1 MENSVSDIK
10 QKIVSILKRHGVKR
24 AAVFG
29 SFARG
34 EENQKSDIDVLIE
47 FEKGNNKGLL
57 DLVGLKL
64 DLEEALSR
72 KVDVVEYPAIKP
84 LLRDRILKEQV
95 PIL

>member
-95 PIL
+95 QIL